1 MELTPKYESIAASAA
16 DRGTLWQSLLA
27 RLRER
32 LTLFKF
38 AVTGAG
44 GYVTYQL
51 AFLLLYE
58 STLVWFL
65 PDKGDDL
72 HLLAF
77 SHTDA
82 RLLITTLIAAELSIV
97 GVFIGHHLWTF
108 RDRATVGKPLWLR
121 FFQFN
126 AKATVSSLVLL
137 TLIVNL
143 LTLQLSVTP
152 YLAIPTGVVV
162 VSLWNWTW
170 DSLFIWRPAA
180 RRNDGG

>member
-1 MELTPKYESIAASAA
+1 MELTPKYESVAASAA
-16 DRGTLWQSLLA
+16 DRGTLWQGLLA

-32 LTLFKF
+32 LILFKF

-51 AFLLLYE
+51 TFLLLYE

-65 PDKGDDL
+65 PDKGEDL
-72 HLLAF
+72 HLLVF

-97 GVFIGHHLWTF
+97 CVFIGHHLWTF
-108 RDRATVGKPLWLR
+108 RDRAMAGKPLWLR

-126 AKATVSSLVLL
+126 AKATISSLVLL

-152 YLAIPTGVVV
+152 YLAIPIGVVV
-162 VSLWNWTW
+162 ISLWNWTW
-170 DSLFIWRPAA
+170 DSLFIWRPTA
-180 RRNDGG
+180 RQNDGG